1 VSFRASADVYDR
13 HVGRYAP
20 QLSAAVID
28 AAGVRRGDRVLDV
41 GCGPG
46 GLTQA
51 LAGLVGEDAVAAVD
65 PSDTFVDAC
74 RRRVP
79 GADVRLARAEELPF
93 ADATFDAVLSQL
105 VVNFLEDA
113 EAGLREMRRVARRDG
128 IVAGCVWDYAEGMT
142 MLRAFWDAA
151 LALDPDAPDEG
162 RTMRFCTPDELR
174 ELWSGQLD
182 AVEVRELIVQAD
194 YDDFDDFWSPFP
206 EGVAPSGAY
215 CASLDPQRQESL
227 RRECS
232 RRLGDPAGSLTLS
245 ARAWFA
251 RGRASR

>member
-28 AAGVRRGDRVLDV
+28 AAGVHRSDRVLDV

-51 LAGLVGEDAVAAVD
+51 LAELVGSEAVAAVD
-65 PSDTFVDAC
+65 PSDTFVAAC

-93 ADATFDAVLSQL
+93 EDDTFDVVLSQL
-105 VVNFLEDA
+105 VVNFLDDPST
-113 EAGLREMRRVARRDG
+113 GLREMLRVVRPDG
-128 IVAGCVWDYAEGMT
+128 FVAGCVWDYADGMT
-142 MLRAFWDAA
+142 MLRVFWDAA

-162 RTMRFCTPDELR
+162 RTMRFCTPHELR
-174 ELWSGQLD
+174 ELWARQLD
-182 AVEVRELIVQAD
+182 TVEVRELIVHAD

-206 EGVAPSGAY
+206 EGIAPSGAY
-215 CASLDPQRQESL
+215 CASLDAERQENL

-232 RRLGDPAGSLTLS
+232 RRLGDPRAPFTLS